1 MTKEPPWDWAF
12 KWDWIHWI
20 RGVISS
26 WKTRSLSRWSFGLRT
41 VAPSTASLAS
51 LRVQRPLWTWS
62 HHSHPHCERVWG
74 NTWNKLIRI
83 TGKLGSCRS
92 KFRFP
97 ASFPFIIIHPI
108 LGHKLAAVAGRSMG
122 MLGTQ
127 QLHLLDI
134 KWHQGSCCV
143 SNSCRRLLFFV
154 ASLLRFERFPS
165 FCLWHTLTCRAVF
178 TTGAL
183 DNAGQL
189 TAATFSTYHTIHRQ
203 RANADW
209 AFREETTRK
218 KSIKKSWMTPRS
230 CTVISAWCSSLLSKL
245 GSAMHSSVPV
255 NINFLNSMAASSRFH
270 PEIWSETKQ
279 IVVRCSMVR
288 CPCMSLQLVD
298 WKDATI
304 RERT

>member
-1 MTKEPPWDWAF
+1 MEQINTHYRKTWFLSF
-12 KWDWIHWI
+12 KIQ
-20 RGVISS
+20 VSC
-26 WKTRSLSRWSFGLRT
+26 KLS
-41 VAPSTASLAS
+41 
-51 LRVQRPLWTWS
+51 
-62 HHSHPHCERVWG
+62 
-74 NTWNKLIRI
+74 
-83 TGKLGSCRS
+83 
-92 KFRFP
+92 
-97 ASFPFIIIHPI
+97 IHPI

-134 KWHQGSCCV
+134 RWHQGSCCV

-154 ASLLRFERFPS
+154 ASLLQFERFPS

-189 TAATFSTYHTIHRQ
+189 TAATFSTYHRIHRQ
-203 RANADW
+203 RANPDW

-255 NINFLNSMAASSRFH
+255 NINFLDSMAASSRFH

-298 WKDATI
+298 WKDATMYGKGPKEQWI
-304 RERT
+304 ETKGSVIVLQKRTSKQSPNKWLVV